1 MRIGAV
7 YSWVLRGIVGASSR
21 WTTDAFTVFS
31 AFLKKIARRTVFRTE
46 QLYARYCHSINI
58 PMRLGDRATTEQLS
72 SVFRPTRRWTFKKR
86 RLLQR
91 AYNVDL
97 LFGFVLGVVLTI
109 VFSMVLRW
117 SIAQLVQS

>member
-1 MRIGAV
+1 
-7 YSWVLRGIVGASSR
+7 
-21 WTTDAFTVFS
+21 
-31 AFLKKIARRTVFRTE
+31 
-46 QLYARYCHSINI
+46 
-58 PMRLGDRATTEQLS
+58 MRLGDRATTEQLS